1 MLDEYGLE
9 LQPWSS
15 FKNTNYLIVSF
26 RGRADSYWAGR
37 TCADATY
44 TNLQPWILKK
54 TTTSVRDI
62 LRPWEWRRLRPLC
75 CWCKGEHFFSCTC
88 MYWAILR
95 YFGNSKVKNNNKK
108 KRLIPAICWFYDKVC
123 QESPKLLLSVL
134 MWGVSA
140 VLLYW
145 LTACSGFASGWQN
158 FTSRLKTR
166 KKKHLHDPP
175 QLVAPPPS
183 PTVCGYHFISV
194 RWW

>member
-1 MLDEYGLE
+1 MQHIQTCNRGFWRRQPHRFVIFYVLE
-9 LQPWSS
+9 SDGDW
-15 FKNTNYLIVSF
+15 
-26 RGRADSYWAGR
+26 GHCA
-37 TCADATY
+37 ADAKASISSRAPVCIGPFCDTLA
-44 TNLQPWILKK
+44 TQRLKIIK
-54 TTTSVRDI
+54 
-62 LRPWEWRRLRPLC
+62 
-75 CWCKGEHFFSCTC
+75 
-88 MYWAILR
+88 
-95 YFGNSKVKNNNKK
+95 KK